1 MSKRAF
7 TSLFERN
14 RSLDTKEK
22 KPETLH
28 LAYFQSKITAFF
40 LRPPRLLLEISEA
53 KTGRRYNSRNFSV
66 TLQRLIINKVEW
78 ILSTM

>member
-7 TSLFERN
+7 ASLLKGIEALTQKK
-14 RSLDTKEK
+14 RSQKRYI
-22 KPETLH
+22 LH
-28 LAYFQSKITAFF
+28 ISNPKLRRFF
-40 LRPPRLLLEISEA
+40 CPPRLLLEISEA